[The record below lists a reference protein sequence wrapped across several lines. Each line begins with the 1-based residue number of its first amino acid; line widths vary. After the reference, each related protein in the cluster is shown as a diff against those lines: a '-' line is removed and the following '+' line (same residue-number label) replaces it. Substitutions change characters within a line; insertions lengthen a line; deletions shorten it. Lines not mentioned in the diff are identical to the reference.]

1 MKVAILGN
9 GFVGNATG
17 YFLKNYCPN
26 ITEVAIE
33 DPGQGLII
41 DDWSDV
47 RFTFICVPTDLNEN
61 LRGARAFDKL
71 SINIVGEALKR
82 SSGIPVIRS
91 TVGVD
96 QVSLISQG
104 YGEDFILWPEFLR
117 ENHWEEDVN
126 DNSIPMVLGGSDR
139 HVQLFINTVLD
150 KEERKLQNQ
159 DKKVIFECSQH
170 EAALMKMSRNAMLA
184 AKVAQS
190 NMLYGL
196 CEEYNS
202 DYDIIKA
209 FLIEDDT
216 LGATHFEVPGP
227 DKRMGF
233 GGKCLPKD
241 TTHYSSLFSH
251 ENLYDHVLKYK
262 HK

>member
-9 GFVGNATG
+9 GFVGNATR
-17 YFLKNYCPN
+17 YYLEKYCPN
-26 ITEVAIE
+26 VKEILIE

-47 RFTFICVPTDLNEN
+47 VFTFICVPTDL
-61 LRGARAFDKL
+61 DQYKL
-71 SINIVGEALKR
+71 SITIVGEALKR
-82 SSGIPVIRS
+82 AKGIPVIRS
-91 TVGVD
+91 TIGVD
-96 QVSLISQG
+96 QVTLLNMV
-104 YGEDFILWPEFLR
+104 EDREFLLWPEFLR
-117 ENHWEEDVN
+117 ENHWEDDVN
-126 DNSIPMVLGGSDR
+126 DNSIPMVLGGSDEHR
-139 HVQLFINTVLD
+139 DEFIGKVLD

-159 DKKVIFECSQH
+159 DKKVIFECNQH

-196 CEEYNS
+196 CEEFNS
-202 DYDIIKA
+202 DYDLIKR

-216 LGATHFEVPGP
+216 LGATHFDVPGP
-227 DKRMGF
+227 DGKLGF

-241 TTHYSSLFSH
+241 TTHYSNLFSH
-251 ENLYDHVLKYK
+251 ANLYDHVIKYK
-262 HK
+262 QNDA